1 MKDDMHATGATSADT
16 TPDAAEV
23 MAAHLARVRFED
35 LPADVVEHTKICILD
50 TIACMFAG
58 TGTREIRAI
67 ADLVLEQGGRET
79 STVVGGGGRRV
90 PAASATF
97 VNAATVHQYDFDD
110 THDVA
115 VCHPT
120 STSLAPALALA
131 EQRGGVSGRE
141 LITAVAL
148 GNDVTSRVAHA
159 ITGPLDDYP
168 WFRAPVVGIFGA
180 TAAATKMLNGTAEQH
195 RHALGLALPMN
206 GGTLASLHQGG
217 SSVRSMR
224 DGLSFRNGVLA
235 AELALRGIRGDAGVF
250 DGPYGFYKV
259 FFRGEYDRERLICGL
274 GSRYE
279 TARVSLKPWPA
290 IRHLHRS
297 ITAVLGILDR
307 EKLGFDDIA
316 EVVAHVGDST
326 RKLCKQAVKGM
337 VPDRRM
343 DLLSTLGFVLG
354 AAIRHGDVRL
364 KFYRDPALADDIIET
379 ALPKIRWVPHEGLK
393 IRETFENARVD
404 VVTTDGRSFRADCE
418 TALGH
423 PDNPMSR
430 ERRIAKLHECAA
442 AALHPVP
449 AERLDRI
456 VETVERLERI
466 EDVAELAR
474 LLA

>member
-1 MKDDMHATGATSADT
+1 MTANTHTG
-16 TPDAAEV
+16 PDAGEV
-23 MAAHLARVRFED
+23 IAAHLARTRFED
-35 LPADVVEHTKICILD
+35 LPATVVEHVKVCILD

-58 TGTREIRAI
+58 TGTHEIRAI
-67 ADLVLEQGGRET
+67 TDLMVEQGGRPT
-79 STVVGGGGRRV
+79 STVVGGGGRKV

-97 VNAATVHQYDFDD
+97 VNAATIHQYDFDD

-120 STSLAPALALA
+120 STSLSPALALA
-131 EQRGGVSGRE
+131 EQRGGVSGAE

-148 GNDVTSRVAHA
+148 GNDLTSRVAHA

-195 RHALGLALPMN
+195 RHAQGLALPMN

-259 FFRGEYDRERLICGL
+259 FFRGEYDRERLVGGL
-274 GSRYE
+274 GSRWE
-279 TARVSLKPWPA
+279 SAVISLKPWPA
-290 IRHLHRS
+290 IRHLHRPV
-297 ITAVLGILDR
+297 TAVLGILER
-307 EKLGFDDIA
+307 EKLGFDDIR
-316 EVVAHVGDST
+316 EVVVHIGDNT

-343 DLLSTLGFVLG
+343 DLLSTLAFVIG
-354 AAIRHGDVRL
+354 AAIRHGDVPL
-364 KFYRDPALADDIIET
+364 AIYRDPALADAIVET
-379 ALPKIRWVPHEGLK
+379 AVPKVRWVEHEGLK
-393 IRETFENARVD
+393 VRETFENARVD
-404 VVTTDGRSFRADCE
+404 VVTHDGRSIRAEC
-418 TALGH
+418 TVALGH

-430 ERRIAKLHECAA
+430 ERRIKKLRDCGA
-442 AALHPVP
+442 AALTPVP
-449 AERLDRI
+449 ADRLDRI
-456 VETVERLERI
+456 VETVERLDRL
-466 EDVAELAR
+466 EDVSELAG
-474 LLA
+474 LLV